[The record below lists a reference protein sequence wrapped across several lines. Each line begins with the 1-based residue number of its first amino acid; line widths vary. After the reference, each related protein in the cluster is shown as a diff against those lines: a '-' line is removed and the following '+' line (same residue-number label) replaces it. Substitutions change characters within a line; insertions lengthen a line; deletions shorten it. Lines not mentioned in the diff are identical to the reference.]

1 LNNTNEEWKNM
12 RKLILVKFA
21 PEIFLK
27 GLNRGKFEKKLK
39 DNIKSVLTDLN
50 YEFVEDSGRWF
61 IYSDQMDMIIQK
73 VKNVF
78 GVMEV
83 CIVTEVEAT
92 LEKID
97 EQALLE
103 IKESSFKTFK
113 VETNRANK
121 DFKPNSMDVN
131 RKVGAYILQNNE
143 EVSVDV
149 HNPECTINIEIRKM
163 AYIYSKRIKAVGGLP
178 YGMNGSTMLMLSG
191 GIDSPVAG
199 YMMARRGVEVNA
211 VYYHSH
217 PYTSERAKDKVKQL
231 TNILKEY
238 TGKLTL
244 YVVSFTEIQ
253 MQIIEKC
260 REDELTIIMRRFMM
274 RLACVLAEKYNI
286 NSVSTG
292 ESIGQVA
299 SQTMEGLVVSDDVSD
314 RPVFRP
320 LVAMDKVDIIDVSR
334 KIETYETSILPYEDC
349 CTIFVPKHPKT
360 KPRLVE
366 IIKSES
372 VLDIDKLVQN
382 AIEGMEIYD

>member
-1 LNNTNEEWKNM
+1 M
-12 RKLILVKFA
+12 RKLILVKYA

-39 DNIKSVLTDLN
+39 DNIKNVLKDLN
-50 YEFVEDSGRWF
+50 YEFVEDQGRWF
-61 IYSDQMDMIIQK
+61 IYSEQMDKIIEK

-78 GVMEV
+78 GIMEV
-83 CIVTEVEAT
+83 CVVTEIEAT
-92 LEKID
+92 LENIEK
-97 EQALLE
+97 QALIEL
-103 IKESSFKTFK
+103 KESSAKTFK
-113 VETNRANK
+113 IQTNRANK
-121 DFKPNSMDVN
+121 NFTLNSMEVS
-131 RKVGAYILQNNE
+131 RKVGAYVLQNNE

-149 HNPECTINIEIRKM
+149 HNPQCIVNVEIRNM
-163 AYIYSKRIKAVGGLP
+163 AYIYAKRIKGVGGLP

-199 YMMARRGVEVNA
+199 YMMARRGVELHA

-231 TNILKEY
+231 ANILKEY

-244 YVVSFTEIQ
+244 YVVPFTEIQ

-274 RLACVLAEKYNI
+274 RLACSLAEKYGI
-286 NSVSTG
+286 NSVTTG

-299 SQTMEGLVVSDDVSD
+299 SQTMESLVVSDDVSD

-320 LVAMDKVDIIDVSR
+320 LVTMDKVDIMDISR
-334 KIETYETSILPYEDC
+334 QIATYETSILPYEDC

-360 KPRLVE
+360 KPRLEE

-372 VLDIDKLVQN
+372 VLEVDKLVEK
-382 AIEGMEIYD
+382 AIEEMEIYK